1 MVLREER
8 GKKKEQNRSSARK
21 VERKKGKRGKQEGGR
36 IRKSEE
42 VRKEEENDEEKAT
55 DLSLRTVTRNIVK
68 CEPVRLRPLFFFIIS
83 NTRFIWAF
91 TLSTFTLEK
100 PCCASYL
107 NT

>member
-1 MVLREER
+1 MEKEEKIRE
-8 GKKKEQNRSSARK
+8 
-21 VERKKGKRGKQEGGR
+21 
-36 IRKSEE
+36 SEE
-42 VRKEEENDEEKAT
+42 KVRKEEENEEKAT
-55 DLSLRTVTRNIVK
+55 ELSLRTVTRNIIK

-83 NTRFIWAF
+83 NTRFIWAL

>member
-1 MVLREER
+1 MGKRKGGWREEE
-8 GKKKEQNRSSARK
+8 K
-21 VERKKGKRGKQEGGR
+21 
-36 IRKSEE
+36 IRESEE
-42 VRKEEENDEEKAT
+42 KVRKEEENEEKAME
-55 DLSLRTVTRNIVK
+55 LSLRTVTCNIIK

>member
-1 MVLREER
+1 MGKRKGGWREEE
-8 GKKKEQNRSSARK
+8 K
-21 VERKKGKRGKQEGGR
+21 
-36 IRKSEE
+36 IRESEE
-42 VRKEEENDEEKAT
+42 KVRKEEENEEKAT
-55 DLSLRTVTRNIVK
+55 ELSLRTVTRNIIK

-83 NTRFIWAF
+83 NTRFIWAL

>member
-1 MVLREER
+1 MGKRKGGWREEE
-8 GKKKEQNRSSARK
+8 KIKER
-21 VERKKGKRGKQEGGR
+21 
-36 IRKSEE
+36 EE
-42 VRKEEENDEEKAT
+42 KVRKEEENEEKAT
-55 DLSLRTVTRNIVK
+55 ELSLRTVTRNIIK